1 MKPLIFALC
10 VVFAFSGLSAQT
22 HAWQPS
28 RGSASTGLLL
38 GYVSQQRVPEGTDI
52 PSIVQYK
59 TLLIVGNASGVRIAA
74 TLPDVIV
81 PRKSGFWR
89 VGIEHTCQSIPP
101 VADDPLDHGAIK
113 NQDIVYAAPVEK
125 APVVE
130 PEPPACDPDTTKRV
144 SDGSYIPRQNPS
156 SLGDC
161 GGLHL
166 WFRTVLPDLISISAN
181 EVDLC
186 SRLGGH
192 NYEEIWVQRPDDP
205 MPPFFETWQAD
216 SIPSPVKI
224 RFDQLFGPAAH
235 DVWVHAV
242 SPLRDNAAEPCDDP
256 DVMQQTGW
264 NLEHAKG
271 IWRTT
276 AYVNVGGSCESLGHP
291 QIVVP
296 RSLTHAIPL
305 PVPWSSLEEEL
316 PGISDAYFSPDGSV
330 VLAIQSAPGP
340 ASDESHVTSVG
351 MFDFSRGKIGG
362 KLLDLP
368 AGRVIMAEWASGRFV
383 QNWTDSLTALQ
394 ARGLPAPVLKLK
406 AQPE

>member
-1 MKPLIFALC
+1 
-10 VVFAFSGLSAQT
+10 
-22 HAWQPS
+22 
-28 RGSASTGLLL
+28 
-38 GYVSQQRVPEGTDI
+38 
-52 PSIVQYK
+52 
-59 TLLIVGNASGVRIAA
+59 LIVGNASGVRIAA

-89 VGIEHTCQSIPP
+89 VGIEHTCQSIAP
-101 VADDPLDHGAIK
+101 AAGDPLDHGAIRI
-113 NQDIVYAAPVEK
+113 QDVAYSTPLEH

-130 PEPPACDPDTTKRV
+130 LEPPACDPDTTKRV
-144 SDGSYIPRQNPS
+144 LDGSYVPWPNPS
-156 SLGDC
+156 SYEEC

-166 WFRTVLPDLISISAN
+166 SFRSVLPNLISVSAS
-181 EVDLC
+181 ELDLC
-186 SRLGGH
+186 LKRGGH
-192 NYEEIWVQRPDDP
+192 SYKEIWVQRPDDT

-224 RFDQLFGPAAH
+224 RFDHVFGPAAH

-242 SPLRDNAAEPCDDP
+242 SPLRDNAAGPCDDP

-264 NLEHAKG
+264 NLEHVKG

-276 AYVNVGGSCESLGHP
+276 AYVNVDGSCESLGQP

-305 PVPWSSLEEEL
+305 LVPWSSLEEEL

-330 VLAIQSAPGP
+330 VLAIRSAPGP

-351 MFDFSRGKIGG
+351 MFDFSGGKIGR

-368 AGRVIMAEWASGRFV
+368 AGDVIMAEWASGRFV
-383 QNWTDSLTALQ
+383 QNWTESLTALQ
-394 ARGLPAPVLKLK
+394 ARGLRAPVLEIK